1 MSASVFDSLE
11 GYLQDAVLE
20 SAYWAQAHV
29 QAANE
34 AALVNTVG
42 FSEPQLPGTIFAE
55 NDVRPVFLPDN
66 EIRMAEEMCSPRIP
80 ASAVGRVARPS
91 ERLGRR
97 HRHLPGDLRHRP
109 RNSGGHEGGKRRASP
124 LVESL
129 TANRVR
135 KAGAGMRRPCACK
148 KDWKQPAATNPGG
161 GHVVRYGRDNFGVL
175 FSGQLDNPRSFEIKC
190 GLGLGTAFTAVG
202 GLAVLG
208 IYRLVPL
215 LDRHLER
222 SIMVWSY
229 LAVAFI
235 IFWGVIDRFVFSN
248 QQPWSTTIPPL
259 LFMIMAWFGAAFN
272 VRLRTHLS
280 FSEFRNMMPRTGQMA
295 CLALDAV
302 LWFGFAVIVLVTT
315 TRLTALSASNF
326 QVVLGTDNVMQWWF
340 LITAPLSFLL
350 MSARVIENLWDDIR
364 NWLNGE
370 PLIEQAVIGGDV

>member
-1 MSASVFDSLE
+1 MWSDMGEIISAFFSQDSWTIREALK
-11 GYLQDAVLE
+11 
-20 SAYWAQAHV
+20 SN
-29 QAANE
+29 AAW
-34 AALVNTVG
+34 V
-42 FSEPQLPGTIFAE
+42 
-55 NDVRPVFLPDN
+55 
-66 EIRMAEEMCSPRIP
+66 
-80 ASAVGRVARPS
+80 
-91 ERLGRR
+91 
-97 HRHLPGDLRHRP
+97 
-109 RNSGGHEGGKRRASP
+109 
-124 LVESL
+124 
-129 TANRVR
+129 
-135 KAGAGMRRPCACK
+135 
-148 KDWKQPAATNPGG
+148 
-161 GHVVRYGRDNFGVL
+161 
-175 FSGQLDNPRSFEIKC
+175 
-190 GLGLGTAFTAVG
+190 LGTAFTAVG